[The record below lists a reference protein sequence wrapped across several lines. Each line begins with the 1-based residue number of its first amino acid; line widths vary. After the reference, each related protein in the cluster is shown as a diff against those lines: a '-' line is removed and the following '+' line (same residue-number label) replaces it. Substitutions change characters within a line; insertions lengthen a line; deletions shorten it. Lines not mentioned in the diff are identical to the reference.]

1 MSNRIRRSA
10 LLMLIASVA
19 LAGCLPE
26 VEEGPGRAPAQET
39 PNSAPAIS
47 GTPTTS
53 AVAGSPWQFQ
63 PVASDADGDALAFT
77 ATGLPSWLNLNPQTG
92 RLSGTPDESDVGT
105 SGSII
110 LAVSDGEAS
119 ASLPA
124 FSIAVASA
132 LPPVPPPPPPP
143 VNTAPQIGGTPSASV
158 QAGTAYAFTPV
169 ATDAETPQ
177 ALSFSIANKP
187 AWASFSTATGRLSGT
202 PSTGQ
207 TGTFGNIVISVTD
220 GALSASLPAFSI
232 TVTPPPNRAP
242 TIGGTPATTA
252 TVGTAYSF
260 RPSAS
265 DPDGQTLTYSIAN
278 KPGWA
283 NFSPTTGRLSGTPG
297 DSDVGTTSG
306 IVITVSDGTASASLS
321 AFSLTVQARPNNAP
335 TISGT
340 PATTA
345 KAGTAYSF
353 QPSASDPDG
362 QALTYS
368 ITNKPAWASFS
379 TSTGRLSGTP
389 GDTHVG
395 TTSGIVITVSDG
407 TLSASLAA
415 FSLTVEARDNRAP
428 TISGTP
434 ATTAAPGTAYSFQPS
449 ASDPDGQTLTY
460 SITNKPAWASF
471 STSTGRLSGTPGDNH
486 AGTTSGIVITVS
498 DGTLSASLAAFSIT
512 VASTNRAPTVS
523 GTPATTATVGATY
536 SFKPTAS
543 DPDGDALSWSITGKP
558 SNATFSTATGELTW
572 TPTAAG
578 TASNIVIRVTDS
590 KGASASLPA
599 FSITVAAPP
608 ATGKATLSWTA
619 PSQYTDGS
627 PLPAGEL
634 TGFRI
639 YRGTSASNL
648 TVFVEVDSRTTSF
661 SVENL
666 ASGTHYFAVTAL
678 AAGGGESARSSVGS
692 KTIP

>member
-1 MSNRIRRSA
+1 MKNRNWH
-10 LLMLIASVA
+10 LA
-19 LAGCLPE
+19 LAAILAGVVLTGCLPE
-26 VEEGPGRAPAQET
+26 AGAVAEPSPAPVETA
-39 PNSAPAIS
+39 PNSPPSIS
-47 GTPTTS
+47 GTPTTT
-53 AVAGSPWQFQ
+53 AVAGSLWQFQ
-63 PVASDADGDALAFT
+63 PSASDADGDTLTFT
-77 ATGLPSWLNLNPQTG
+77 ASGLPAWLGINAQTG
-92 RLSGTPDESDVGT
+92 RLAGTPDESDVGT

-110 LAVSDGEAS
+110 LTVSDGEAS

-177 ALSFSIANKP
+177 ALTFSIANKP

-202 PSTGQ
+202 PTTGQ

-242 TIGGTPATTA
+242 TISGTPATTA
-252 TVGTAYSF
+252 TAGVAYSF

-278 KPGWA
+278 KPAWA
-283 NFSPTTGRLSGTPG
+283 NFSTSTGRLSGTPG
-297 DSDVGTTSG
+297 DSHVGTTAG
-306 IVITVSDGTASASLS
+306 IVITVSDGTASASL
-321 AFSLTVQARPNNAP
+321 
-335 TISGT
+335 
-340 PATTA
+340 
-345 KAGTAYSF
+345 
-353 QPSASDPDG
+353 
-362 QALTYS
+362 
-368 ITNKPAWASFS
+368 
-379 TSTGRLSGTP
+379 
-389 GDTHVG
+389 
-395 TTSGIVITVSDG
+395 
-407 TLSASLAA
+407 AA
-415 FSLTVEARDNRAP
+415 FSLTVEARPNRAP
-428 TISGTP
+428 TITGTP

-590 KGASASLPA
+590 QGASASLPA
-599 FSITVAAPP
+599 FSITVSAPP
-608 ATGKATLSWTA
+608 ATGTATLSWVS

-627 PLPAGEL
+627 PLPIGEL
-634 TGFRI
+634 SGFRI
-639 YRGTSASNL
+639 YKGTSASNL
-648 TVFVEVDSRTTSF
+648 AVIAEVGSRTTTF
-661 SVENL
+661 EVQNL

-678 AAGGGESARSSVGS
+678 AESGVESDKSSVGS